1 MEKAAKPAWKPKR
14 RRKVATLGDI
24 AGKLATPAMRRYGF
38 AHAALIAEWPTI
50 AGPVYARMS
59 SPIKLSFA
67 PDKRIGGTLTLA
79 VDGPAA
85 LQIQHV
91 SDLII
96 TAVNRFFGYKAV
108 ERLRLVQ
115 TSLPQSQQ
123 ILSQKSHQSL
133 PDPALLA
140 GISPTLPDGPLRA
153 ALNSLATTFSV
164 DKQTRSC
171 G

>member
-1 MEKAAKPAWKPKR
+1 MDKAAKPEWKPQR
-14 RRKVATLGDI
+14 RRKVAALGDI
-24 AGKLATPAMRRYGF
+24 TGKLSTPAMRRYGF
-38 AHAALIAEWPTI
+38 AHTKLIAEWPTI
-50 AGPVYARMS
+50 AGPTYARMS
-59 SPIKLSFA
+59 SPVKLSFA

-115 TSLPQSQQ
+115 TNLPQSRE
-123 ILSQKSHQSL
+123 L
-133 PDPALLA
+133 PKAKAVKATPMPALLA
-140 GISPTLPDGPLRA
+140 GISPDLPDSPLKA
-153 ALNSLATTFSV
+153 ALHSLAATFSV
-164 DKQTRSC
+164 DKHA
-171 G
+171 